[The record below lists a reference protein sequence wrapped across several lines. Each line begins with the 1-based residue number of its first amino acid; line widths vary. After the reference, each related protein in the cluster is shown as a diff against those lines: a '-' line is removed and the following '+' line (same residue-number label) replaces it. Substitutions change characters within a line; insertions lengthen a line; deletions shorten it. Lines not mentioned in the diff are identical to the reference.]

1 MFVHILTTQHG
12 SRMFVGTQKLAANS
26 YLQGKLSLSRSDI
39 LILIHVYIYSL
50 DGQVKLFDLRGA
62 DIAASTWDLHPKSL
76 SAFDVHP
83 ISGVFAAYVVLA
95 FFFTRSINSTYPAVL
110 RQLIMYLGDLNAS
123 LFGPWY
129 ILNQCSLPVIFRL
142 GSLLLHFAVYLRP
155 LYQDILLWFSILR
168 KCCML

>member
-1 MFVHILTTQHG
+1 MFIYIVWMAKSSCLIFEVQILRLRHG
-12 SRMFVGTQKLAANS
+12 TS
-26 YLQGKLSLSRSDI
+26 I
-39 LILIHVYIYSL
+39 LRVCQLLMSIPFPAYSL
-50 DGQVKLFDLRGA
+50 R
-62 DIAASTWDLHPKSL
+62 TWFLL
-76 SAFDVHP
+76 
-83 ISGVFAAYVVLA
+83 